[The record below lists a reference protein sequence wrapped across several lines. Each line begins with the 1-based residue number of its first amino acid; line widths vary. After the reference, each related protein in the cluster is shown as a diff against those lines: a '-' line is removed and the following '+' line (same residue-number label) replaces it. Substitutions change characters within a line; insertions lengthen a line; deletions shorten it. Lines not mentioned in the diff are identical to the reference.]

1 MSFRDRRR
9 LEFAIDAA
17 FEDCNSQE
25 MATVALSRLAQLI
38 TVWASGYLESAC
50 REVVLAYT
58 AKRADENVVNYVSHT
73 LDRFTNP
80 SMDKIFRLLGAV
92 DQDATDELQD
102 FADGSVEASV
112 NSIVSNR
119 HRIAHGRSTQITMV
133 QVKIYYND
141 ARRLAR
147 KMRELFG

>member
-1 MSFRDRRR
+1 M
-9 LEFAIDAA
+9 
-17 FEDCNSQE
+17 
-25 MATVALSRLAQLI
+25 VALSRLAQLI

-58 AKRADENVVNYVSHT
+58 TKRADESVVNYVSHT
-73 LDRFTNP
+73 LDRFANP
-80 SMDKIFRLLGAV
+80 SMDKIVRLLGAV
-92 DQDATDELQD
+92 DQDATDELKD

-112 NSIVSNR
+112 DSIVSNR

-133 QVKIYYND
+133 QIRMYYSD
-141 ARRLAR
+141 ARGLAR